1 MKLLLILVSCLLL
14 VACPAPRPTFHGTDM
29 SFVDFGAPPELTGH
43 DGARRSVSEYKGK
56 IVAVFFGYATC
67 PHICAPVLYKLAK
80 VRTALGQNASGF
92 QILFVTV
99 DPEADTPE
107 VLKKFVAGFDADI
120 MGLTGTVAEIEAA
133 KQHYKVGAIAR
144 IDENKKRVIDHSGA
158 IFIYD
163 AKGKLKLLFQQDAAV
178 DAIAADVATLLNIR

>member
-1 MKLLLILVSCLLL
+1 MKLLLIVFSCLLL
-14 VACPAPRPTFHGTDM
+14 AGCPAPKPTFQGTDM
-29 SFVDFGAPPELTGH
+29 SFVDFGSSPELTGH
-43 DGARRSVSEYKGK
+43 DGNRHSVSEYGGK

-80 VRTALGQNASGF
+80 VRAALGEKASSF

-107 VLKKFVAGFDADI
+107 VLKKFVDGFDADI

-133 KQHYKVGAIAR
+133 KQHYKVGAIER

-163 AKGKLKLLFQQDAAV
+163 TKGKLRLLFQQDAAV
-178 DAIAADVATLLNIR
+178 DAIAADITALLNIS